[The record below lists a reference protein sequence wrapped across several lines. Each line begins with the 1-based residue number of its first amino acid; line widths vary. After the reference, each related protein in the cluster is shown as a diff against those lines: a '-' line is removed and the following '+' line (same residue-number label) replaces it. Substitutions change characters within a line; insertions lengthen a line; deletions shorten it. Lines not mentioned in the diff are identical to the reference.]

1 MEQNPILILK
11 ENIKEL
17 AEKQPILKNQ
27 RRTVYREG
35 KKIMTPWDAGIMHAD
50 NRFRLRHMYIAYG
63 MLKGKKFK
71 EIESSAKTPFDE
83 EYVSKLC
90 DKYRPEAV
98 PVSA

>member
-11 ENIKEL
+11 EDIKEL
-17 AEKQPILKNQ
+17 AENQPSLKRQ
-27 RRTVYREG
+27 RKTVHFEGERTME
-35 KKIMTPWDAGIMHAD
+35 PWEARYKHMS
-50 NRFRLRHMYIAYG
+50 NRVTLRHMYIAYG